1 MPQHFRVIRLILGD
15 QLNIQHTWFNIVDP
29 SVAYVLMEVKSE
41 SEYVTHHIQKVVAI
55 FSAMRQFAA
64 VLASHGHHVHYIK
77 INDPQNQHDF
87 CKNLEELK
95 AQWQAHEIAYQQPDE
110 YRLEAYFK
118 RAFPDITPVDAQHF
132 LTSKEEF
139 KALFEGKKTYLME
152 TFYRKMR
159 VKHQVLVDSAN
170 QPIGGKWNF
179 DQDNRKKVPKH
190 HQFLTTELKGE
201 DCSEVYEDILKAKIE
216 TIGNINP
223 RQFHWTT
230 TRTEAME
237 LLEEFVDKALPL
249 FGTLQDA
256 MTENHWYLYH
266 SRLSFALN
274 VKLIHPLEVIRRVEQ
289 AYVEDPERYSLN
301 QIEGFIRQILGWR
314 EYMRGIYW
322 AKMPEFASLNYFGN
336 KAALPSWFWTGNT
349 KMNCLRHAIKQ
360 SLDHAYAHHIQRLM
374 VTGNFALLLGVHPDQ
389 VDRWYLGIYIDAF
402 EWVEITNTRGMSQ
415 FADGGIVGSKP
426 YVSSAAYVQKMSN
439 YCEGCSYNYQDKF
452 GEKACP
458 FNTLYWD
465 FYVRNRPLLERNP
478 RIGMMYKVWDKMG
491 EAQQQKIRE
500 KAAFIKQHVETL

>member
-1 MPQHFRVIRLILGD
+1 
-15 QLNIQHTWFNIVDP
+15 
-29 SVAYVLMEVKSE
+29 
-41 SEYVTHHIQKVVAI
+41 
-55 FSAMRQFAA
+55 
-64 VLASHGHHVHYIK
+64 
-77 INDPQNQHDF
+77 
-87 CKNLEELK
+87 
-95 AQWQAHEIAYQQPDE
+95 
-110 YRLEAYFK
+110 
-118 RAFPDITPVDAQHF
+118 
-132 LTSKEEF
+132 
-139 KALFEGKKTYLME
+139 
-152 TFYRKMR
+152 
-159 VKHQVLVDSAN
+159 
-170 QPIGGKWNF
+170 
-179 DQDNRKKVPKH
+179 
-190 HQFLTTELKGE
+190 
-201 DCSEVYEDILKAKIE
+201 
-216 TIGNINP
+216 
-223 RQFHWTT
+223 
-230 TRTEAME
+230 ME

-349 KMNCLRHAIKQ
+349 TMNCLRHAIKQ
-360 SLDHAYAHHIQRLM
+360 SLEHAYAHHIQRLM
-374 VTGNFALLLGVHPDQ
+374 VTGNFALLLGVHPDH
-389 VDRWYLGIYIDAF
+389 VDLWYLGIYIDAF

-478 RIGMMYKVWDKMG
+478 RIGMMYKVWDKMD

-500 KAAFIKQHVETL
+500 KAAFIKQHIETL